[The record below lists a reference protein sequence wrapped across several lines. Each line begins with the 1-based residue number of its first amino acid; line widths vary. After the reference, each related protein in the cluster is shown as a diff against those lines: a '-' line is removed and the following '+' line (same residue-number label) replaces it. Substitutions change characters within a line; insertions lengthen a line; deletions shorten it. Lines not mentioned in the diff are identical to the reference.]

1 MPNET
6 TGPPT
11 QDNTADKL
19 KDMTLGEDVSVYTAA
34 TSRTSRDMATT
45 FIFFHIVTTASIEGI
60 FFQTTNLR
68 HLVYLGILSEPVV
81 CDLENYFAQLPF
93 YSH

>member
-19 KDMTLGEDVSVYTAA
+19 KDMTLGEDVSVYTAV

-45 FIFFHIVTTASIEGI
+45 FIFF
-60 FFQTTNLR
+60 
-68 HLVYLGILSEPVV
+68 IL
-81 CDLENYFAQLPF
+81 
-93 YSH
+93 